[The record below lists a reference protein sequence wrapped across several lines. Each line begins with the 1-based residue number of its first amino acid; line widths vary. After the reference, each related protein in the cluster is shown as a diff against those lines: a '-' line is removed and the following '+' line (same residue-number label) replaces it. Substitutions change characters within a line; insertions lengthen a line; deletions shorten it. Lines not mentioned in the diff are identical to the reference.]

1 MTNFLEMSAFHAFE
15 KTYFISITAGILCP
29 IFQISVLP
37 ALQILCQSSALKN
50 LCQPRCIIPPTSSFP
65 LLMWQ
70 NKPRPIRIKALK
82 RSLKPLKVPLNW
94 GMTIW
99 AVWQQM
105 LNGVIASPP
114 QRGLLSHNTQ
124 ANKHSHMR
132 VHLWV
137 HAHTST
143 LYPKHCSCLLQY
155 TYCAHKCRFGLA
167 ISFFFCC
174 VFYEMSE
181 YGSKPFAVS
190 ELLPRMKTNK
200 HDNTL
205 HFIFFPPS
213 FNDLFLFRTQS
224 CQKHHRRQDAEM
236 WRTVVNTEGCGL
248 LEADMK
254 ERRPDPLVCVLTMSV
269 WVRANEFC
277 VSSKHNDRLWEQFIW
292 LKIKGVQGVSPFQ
305 REYSQKQRRIFI
317 FIIFFC
323 MIPQHW
329 RCIWWCWNDGM
340 PHWCKG
346 EQIK

>member
-50 LCQPRCIIPPTSSFP
+50 LCQPRCIIPPTSSLP

-124 ANKHSHMR
+124 TCKHSHTR

-137 HAHTST
+137 HAHTNDCSIHPLPEALQLSFTVHVLCSQMQIWFST
-143 LYPKHCSCLLQY
+143 FL
-155 TYCAHKCRFGLA
+155 
-167 ISFFFCC
+167 FFFFFFFLRCFAVNC
-174 VFYEMSE
+174 QSWVWL
-181 YGSKPFAVS
+181 GAFAVS

-205 HFIFFPPS
+205 HFSPLMICFCLGHS
-213 FNDLFLFRTQS
+213 HVKSIIGGRVLK
-224 CQKHHRRQDAEM
+224 C
-236 WRTVVNTEGCGL
+236 EGRG
-248 LEADMK
+248 
-254 ERRPDPLVCVLTMSV
+254 
-269 WVRANEFC
+269 
-277 VSSKHNDRLWEQFIW
+277 
-292 LKIKGVQGVSPFQ
+292 
-305 REYSQKQRRIFI
+305 
-317 FIIFFC
+317 
-323 MIPQHW
+323 
-329 RCIWWCWNDGM
+329 
-340 PHWCKG
+340 
-346 EQIK
+346 

>member
-50 LCQPRCIIPPTSSFP
+50 LCQRRCIIPPTSSLP

-124 ANKHSHMR
+124 AYKHSHMR
-132 VHLWV
+132 VRLFV
-137 HAHTST
+137 PAHANNLQHPPFTRST
-143 LYPKHCSCLLQY
+143 AVVFYSTRIELINAESVQH
-155 TYCAHKCRFGLA
+155 
-167 ISFFFCC
+167 FFFFFSFLKIFLLCFFFALNC
-174 VFYEMSE
+174 QSWLWHQA
-181 YGSKPFAVS
+181 FAVS

-200 HDNTL
+200 QTWQYRG
-205 HFIFFPPS
+205 IFFSPLMICSFQDTVMSKAPS
-213 FNDLFLFRTQS
+213 KRGCWKVKDRGT
-224 CQKHHRRQDAEM
+224 HGRM
-236 WRTVVNTEGCGL
+236 WAAGGRHEREESKPTCVCSRSLYDWCEWVLCL
-248 LEADMK
+248 LK
-254 ERRPDPLVCVLTMSV
+254 T
-269 WVRANEFC
+269 
-277 VSSKHNDRLWEQFIW
+277 
-292 LKIKGVQGVSPFQ
+292 
-305 REYSQKQRRIFI
+305 
-317 FIIFFC
+317 
-323 MIPQHW
+323 
-329 RCIWWCWNDGM
+329 
-340 PHWCKG
+340 
-346 EQIK
+346 

>member
-167 ISFFFCC
+167 ISFFF
-174 VFYEMSE
+174 F
-181 YGSKPFAVS
+181 
-190 ELLPRMKTNK
+190 LLC
-200 HDNTL
+200 
-205 HFIFFPPS
+205 
-213 FNDLFLFRTQS
+213 FLWNVR
-224 CQKHHRRQDAEM
+224 
-236 WRTVVNTEGCGL
+236 
-248 LEADMK
+248 
-254 ERRPDPLVCVLTMSV
+254 V
-269 WVRANEFC
+269 WLQAFC
-277 VSSKHNDRLWEQFIW
+277 
-292 LKIKGVQGVSPFQ
+292 
-305 REYSQKQRRIFI
+305 
-317 FIIFFC
+317 
-323 MIPQHW
+323 
-329 RCIWWCWNDGM
+329 CIWTAAQDENKQTWQYFAFYFFSPPALMICFCFGHSHVKNIIGGRMLKCEGRW
-340 PHWCKG
+340 
-346 EQIK
+346 

>member
-50 LCQPRCIIPPTSSFP
+50 LCQPWCIIPPTSSLP

-114 QRGLLSHNTQ
+114 QRGLLSHNGTDIQ
-124 ANKHSHMR
+124 TLTHAR
-132 VHLWV
+132 VCV
-137 HAHTST
+137 RHAHIHTHTLSLPSSQST
-143 LYPKHCSCLLQY
+143 AVVFYSTCIVLTNADLVQH
-155 TYCAHKCRFGLA
+155 F
-167 ISFFFCC
+167 SFFFL
-174 VFYEMSE
+174 FSF
-181 YGSKPFAVS
+181 PFSHCFAVNCQSRDWLWASAVS

-205 HFIFFPPS
+205 APPTPS
-213 FNDLFLFRTQS
+213 TPTPPLPFNDLFLFRTQP
-224 CQKHHRRQDAEM
+224 CRRHHPRRDAEM
-236 WRTVVNTEGCGL
+236 WGVNTEGCGL
-248 LEADMK
+248 LQATHESH
-254 ERRPDPLVCVLTMSV
+254 ESRPTCVC
-269 WVRANEFC
+269 
-277 VSSKHNDRLWEQFIW
+277 
-292 LKIKGVQGVSPFQ
+292 
-305 REYSQKQRRIFI
+305 
-317 FIIFFC
+317 
-323 MIPQHW
+323 
-329 RCIWWCWNDGM
+329 
-340 PHWCKG
+340 
-346 EQIK
+346 